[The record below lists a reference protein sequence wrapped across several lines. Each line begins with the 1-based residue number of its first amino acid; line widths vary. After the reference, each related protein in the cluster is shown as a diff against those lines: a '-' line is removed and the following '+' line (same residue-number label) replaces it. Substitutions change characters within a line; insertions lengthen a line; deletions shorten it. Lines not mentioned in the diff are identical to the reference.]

1 MNSIGECQASAS
13 GEPHGRRLLV
23 VDDNRDAAD
32 TLAMLLSFL
41 GYETQTAYNGQ
52 EALTLASS
60 FCPDMVILDINM
72 PVMDGYQAAKELRS
86 HKEKPRMVLI
96 ALTAKGSENDKE
108 LAREAGFDFH
118 VLKPVDGEA
127 LAGLVER
134 ALNDDDFPG
143 QSAGPRG
150 SSLRRR

>member
-1 MNSIGECQASAS
+1 MNSIGQCQADAS

-41 GYETQTAYNGQ
+41 GYDTQTAYNGQ
-52 EALTLASS
+52 EALTLAAS

-86 HKEKPRMVLI
+86 TKDKTRLVLV
-96 ALTAKGSENDKE
+96 ALTAKGSDDDKE
-108 LAREAGFDFH
+108 EARRAGFDFH

-134 ALNDDDFPG
+134 ALNDDDFPEG
-143 QSAGPRG
+143 EPGYR
-150 SSLRRR
+150 SSILRRR